1 MCMYD
6 SGGGTVLST
15 MHRTIEEDNF
25 MQRRPRQVFFIISFL
40 YPAEEMKQ
48 RICFI
53 RSYCGELDT
62 VHYTTV
68 KILRQCKCE
77 MPIFITIPVR

>member
-1 MCMYD
+1 MYD

-15 MHRTIEEDNF
+15 MYTTIEEDNF
-25 MQRRPRQVFFIISFL
+25 IQRRPRQSFFIISFL
-40 YPAEEMKQ
+40 YPTEEMKP

-62 VHYTTV
+62 VHYTAV
-68 KILRQCKCE
+68 KILRQCKCK
-77 MPIFITIPVR
+77 MPIFTTKPVR